1 MIEKIKI
8 IRNSLLG
15 MINDLSIEELNEIP
29 AGFNNN
35 IIWNLA
41 HLTAAQ
47 QGMCYVRAGVPTSV
61 SEEFI
66 APFRSGT
73 KPEKFVDEDQA
84 KTLKDI
90 LLSSLDQFETDRH
103 NNLFDKY
110 SAWKTRMGVEINNID
125 DALEF
130 MLFHEGLH
138 LGCIQSIKKIIKNKD
153 L

>member
-8 IRNSLLG
+8 ARNSLLSTVAE
-15 MINDLSIEELNEIP
+15 LSIEELNEIP

-47 QGMCYVRAGVPTSV
+47 QGMCYVRAGVPTGV

-66 APFRSGT
+66 TPFKSGT
-73 KPEKFVDEDQA
+73 KPEKFVGENEVRA
-84 KTLKDI
+84 LKEI
-90 LLSSLDQFETDRH
+90 FLSSLDQFEADYRK
-103 NNLFDKY
+103 NLFANY
-110 SAWKTRMGVEINNID
+110 SAWKTRAGIEINNID
-125 DALEF
+125 DAIQFLF
-130 MLFHEGLH
+130 FHEGVH
-138 LGCIQSIKKIIKNKD
+138 AGCIIAMKKLVKNKS